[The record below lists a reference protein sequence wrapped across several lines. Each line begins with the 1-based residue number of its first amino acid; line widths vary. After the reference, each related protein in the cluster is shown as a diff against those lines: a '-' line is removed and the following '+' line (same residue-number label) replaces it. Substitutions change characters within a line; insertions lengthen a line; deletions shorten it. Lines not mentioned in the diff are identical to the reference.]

1 MRCRYYL
8 AGEAEQMNP
17 TSSLNR
23 ILFPVGALIVISII
37 GIIGYSLI
45 EGYRFVDA
53 VYMTVITM
61 STVGFE
67 TVGELSHN
75 GKIFSV
81 FLIVLSAGT
90 FLYAVTAITA
100 FVVEGEVQS
109 LFNRYKAGKKVS
121 KLANHIIICG
131 LGRNGR
137 ETAMELIRQGQA
149 FVIIEA
155 DEDVI
160 QEFRSHHDVLF
171 VQGDATNEEV
181 LQRANI
187 HNAKGLVSTLSTDAE
202 NVYIT
207 LTARGMNPRLK
218 IVARAS
224 HESSISKL
232 KRAGANQVIVPNLIG
247 GRKMANLITRPALVE
262 FVELVSGD
270 GNANL
275 HLQDIACENHPKLI
289 GSTLRDLE
297 IRSKTGV
304 LVLGYKRGSRA
315 VELNPHAA
323 EQISSEDRLFIM
335 GTDDQ
340 LKQFE
345 DLYLA
350 P

>member
-1 MRCRYYL
+1 
-8 AGEAEQMNP
+8 MN
-17 TSSLNR
+17 SSSSINR
-23 ILFPVGALIVISII
+23 VVFPVLALLFLLVI
-37 GIIGYSLI
+37 GVIGYSSI
-45 EGYRFVDA
+45 EGYNTVDA
-53 VYMTVITM
+53 IYMTVITM
-61 STVGFE
+61 STVGFG
-67 TVGELSHN
+67 TLGELSSG

-81 FLIVLSAGT
+81 ALIILSAGT
-90 FLYAVTAITA
+90 FIYAVTAITA

-109 LFNRYKAGKKVS
+109 LFNKYQAS
-121 KLANHIIICG
+121 KRVAKLTNHIIICG

-137 ETAMELIRQGQA
+137 ETALELIRQEQS
-149 FVIIEA
+149 FVVVEA
-155 DEDVI
+155 NEETI
-160 QEFRSHHDVLF
+160 QEFREHHDILF
-171 VQGDATNEEV
+171 VLGDATNEEV

-187 HNAKGLVSTLSTDAE
+187 SEARGLVSTLSTDAE

-275 HLQDIACENHPKLI
+275 HLEDIPCEYHPGLI
-289 GSTLRDLE
+289 GQTLRELE

-304 LVLGYKRGSRA
+304 LVLGYKRGNRS
-315 VELNPHAA
+315 VELNPHA
-323 EQISSEDRLFIM
+323 EEKITSDDRLFIM
-335 GTDDQ
+335 GTDAQ
-340 LKQFE
+340 LAKFRE
-345 DLYLA
+345 VYLEL
-350 P
+350 